1 MEVPNTIII
10 ESNKKTATQME
21 YENYKDAEINSDS
34 MPIDRSSSWKSYIEN
49 GLELNEGDQ
58 ISIESS
64 QINITGDPNSTMEFT
79 RGFASQGSDP
89 LVDNR
94 CAINIGYYITNKHQ
108 NNFPLPL
115 YTHIIN
121 RNISQS
127 DYGSPSMSN
136 WEQLTNCV
144 PLMAVEGARY
154 NPEFLPKGTATPP
167 IPPNDIPRDIASWYL
182 GVGSN
187 SPNDWYDTS
196 TRFLPWLMWIGAAPL
211 QNAPYEIYKPN
222 ETRLYKHKYQKVGE
236 LEDEFTGSYYKQ
248 DYFNL
253 RITQVDSPYFDLT
266 ENIIDIE
273 INEGFATPS
282 SVGEYI
288 TSSLIELDIEKRKK
302 YDKTTIKDAPDP
314 SIFKLEGVFNTAQNV
329 PNYQLGGV
337 SFPRPQILEKEKI
350 NDNINKTF
358 TTARTPAG
366 TLLEDYLNGD
376 FSGTIQYPF
385 DIDSTIDQNNRL
397 FFSDLLDGDVRK
409 TATSIK
415 FQSLKQVATSTV
427 DILTDSKFEYDN
439 DAVVDAGNKQPGK
452 NNIQYPMFGKQV
464 VIFENLPRETLQHH
478 ETDVMP
484 KPKFWINISGEREAK
499 LTNTSPPLDLT
510 NAPAYIKTKYNAD
523 WKTCPPVVAQ
533 GMTCLKMKPYDL
545 IPTNIVATRGSIAM
559 LKRIF
564 NTGQYIQDNEDVDK
578 YIRDHLNIP
587 STQDNLL
594 RGKAVNNNN
603 ILDKL
608 VCNFQ
613 VGATDDA
620 NTTTEAYYSTNQ
632 INLVPPVIPFYYYN
646 PKFNN
651 PAAPGYVASTK
662 QGKHM
667 LNGGLINQSYMVLGK
682 YNYTSPQLPNAPNA
696 MPKYAQNNDGA
707 DIGTWSD
714 LNHKF
719 PETDADLFDTIAN
732 TPRLIGRCWWN
743 KDVLDETR
751 ITPNIRVGHGAIL
764 PQEDSSNTNQG
775 LDVDAMKK
783 GKEAKYETEV
793 KTIWDD
799 RLDPQS
805 PNFKCRLLGH
815 DGFEGTSHFQFKC
828 STTNKYFDVSKLKG
842 NVLQSTYNEMTDDNL
857 LSIDKNGLGIVVAYL
872 KPEVIDDASDLYLG
886 REFITSGT
894 HGGNNVLDIPYICV
908 VNMSYLTAGMD
919 ETENKDLINRNKVQI
934 PTPCIGEIFGSS
946 LSCQD
951 NTWSK
956 IVNTQKTPPNMR
968 CDAIPTLAPGEGE
981 LVAPYGGSDKSI
993 SQLNRFRTNELI
1005 PPENKYT
1012 YPSFCSIP
1020 TDVSFKA
1027 GGYNY
1032 SGFYRMS
1039 DYVPYVKIG
1048 SDNPLISFDDN
1059 YSRFSIS
1066 NFHTPF
1072 YNGNNVNPFWVKVDA
1087 DGRELSTAA
1096 QTNYP
1101 PANEGFAEKVKT
1113 VNRFC
1118 AAISTYK
1125 AVKNLTRVRCY
1136 NNAIN
1141 LTNGWK
1147 YTEKAPCIPFSLVQ
1161 SSQDVLPLQ
1170 NSLSGIGLLEMI
1182 VPYRNIRN
1190 RDFLNAPTKN
1200 KQNINNLYAI
1210 IESNTG
1216 LVNTN
1221 NTDLNIGGWKKLTPF
1236 KPIEFKETLFGKM
1249 GYSIEQ
1255 LLPIFGKQNNIFN
1268 RNNYNLYEGYE
1279 KNIILKQR
1287 NMVLPF
1293 TTNAFISGSTSI
1305 DFTTNFQNMPMK
1317 NLGIPRNGVS
1327 ISATAETDSLIATSL
1342 PQKLAYSYLV
1352 VYSDI
1357 LQQQSTYYGSN
1368 YLSTLPAIGYITRNY
1383 DTSDFFFAFSNDWS
1397 FYVDKKRM
1405 LNEFT
1410 IDIRLPNGMKPPI
1423 DDNSSILFK
1432 VIKKKLIGIVK
1443 DKDKDKDKK

>member
-1 MEVPNTIII
+1 MEYPNTIII
-10 ESNKKTATQME
+10 ESNKKTATEME
-21 YENYKDAEINSDS
+21 YENYKNAELNTDD

-49 GLELNEGDQ
+49 GIELNEGDQ

-79 RGFASQGSDP
+79 RGMASQGKDP

-94 CAINIGYYITNKHQ
+94 CAMNIGYYITNKHQ

-115 YTHIIN
+115 YKHRIETS
-121 RNISQS
+121 ISQS
-127 DYGSPSMSN
+127 DYGSPRMSD
-136 WEQLTNCV
+136 WFELASCV

-154 NPEFLPKGTATPP
+154 NPQFFKKSGSN
-167 IPPNDIPRDIASWYL
+167 PPNDIPMDIASWYL
-182 GVGSN
+182 GNGSTD
-187 SPNDWYDTS
+187 PDKWLNDTDDLY
-196 TRFLPWLMWIGAAPL
+196 LPWLMWIGSAPL

-222 ETRLYKHKYQKVGE
+222 ETRLYKHKYQKVSSTQV
-236 LEDEFTGSYYKQ
+236 EFLGSYYKPN
-248 DYFNL
+248 YFNL
-253 RITQVDSPYFDLT
+253 GETQIDSPYFDLT

-288 TSSLIELDIEKRKK
+288 TSSLIELDIDKKKK
-302 YDKTTIKDAPDP
+302 YDNSTIKDSPDP
-314 SIFKLEGVFNTAQNV
+314 SIFKLEGVFNTAQGV
-329 PNYQLGGV
+329 PNYLPGAV
-337 SFPRPQILEKEKI
+337 SIPRPQILERDNI
-350 NDNINKTF
+350 NDNVNKTF

-366 TLLEDYLNGD
+366 TLLEDYLNGN
-376 FSGTIQYPF
+376 FSGSIQYPF
-385 DIDSTIDQNNRL
+385 DASSTPDENNRL
-397 FFSDLLDGDVRK
+397 FFSDMLDGDVKK

-415 FQSLKQVATSTV
+415 FQSLKHVATPTT
-427 DILTDSKFEYDN
+427 DILTNSKFEYDN
-439 DAVVDAGNKQPGK
+439 DAVVDAGNSQPGTSGTL
-452 NNIQYPMFGKQV
+452 YPMFGQQV
-464 VIFENLPRETLQHH
+464 VIFENLPRATLQHH
-478 ETDVMP
+478 ETSKMP
-484 KPKFWINISGEREAK
+484 KPKFWINISGEREAT
-499 LTNTSPPLDLT
+499 LTNTSPPLDT
-510 NAPAYIKTKYNAD
+510 TDPNNITTVYGSS
-523 WKTCPPVVAQ
+523 WRTCPPVIAE
-533 GMTCLKMKPYDL
+533 GMTCLNMKPYDL

-564 NTGQYIQDNEDVDK
+564 NTGQYIQDNEDVDT
-578 YIRDHLNIP
+578 YIRNNLYIHT
-587 STQDNLL
+587 TQDNLL
-594 RGKAVNNNN
+594 RSKAVNNNN

-608 VCNFQ
+608 VCPFQ
-613 VGATDDA
+613 VGATDDSI
-620 NTTTEAYYSTNQ
+620 TTTEAYYSTNQ
-632 INLVPPVIPFYYYN
+632 INLVPPVIPFYYNN
-646 PKFNN
+646 PKFND
-651 PAAPGYVASTK
+651 PSAPGYIASTK
-662 QGKHM
+662 QGMHM
-667 LNGGLINQSYMVLGK
+667 LNNGLTNQSYMVLGK
-682 YNYTSPQLPNAPNA
+682 YNYTSPQLPNAPTS
-696 MPKYAQNNDGA
+696 MPTYAVSSNGDDVGPW
-707 DIGTWSD
+707 GE
-714 LNHKF
+714 LNYKF
-719 PETDADLFDTIAN
+719 PEANTDLFDTVALM
-732 TPRLIGRCWWN
+732 PRLIGRCWWN
-743 KDVLDETR
+743 KDVLDQTR
-751 ITPNIRVGHGAIL
+751 ITPNVRTGTGAIL
-764 PQEDSSNTNQG
+764 PETIIDNDHQG

-805 PNFKCRLLGH
+805 PNFKCSLLGH
-815 DGFEGTSHFQFKC
+815 DGTEATSHFQFKC
-828 STTNKYFDVSKLKG
+828 STTNEYFDVSQLKG
-842 NVLQSTYNEMTDDNL
+842 NVLESTYEKMTDDNL

-872 KPEVIDDASDLYLG
+872 KPGTIDDTSDLYLG
-886 REFITSGT
+886 REFLTSGT
-894 HGGNNVLDIPYICV
+894 HGGNSVLEIPYICV
-908 VNMSYLTAGMD
+908 VNMSYLTAGND
-919 ETENKDLINRNKVQI
+919 EPQNRDLLNRNKVQI

-968 CDAIPTLAPGEGE
+968 CSKIDDLTPSGSEGE
-981 LVAPYGGSDKSI
+981 IVGPYNGNNQKI
-993 SQLNRFRTNELI
+993 SQLNKFRTNDLI
-1005 PPENKYT
+1005 PPENVYT
-1012 YPSFCSIP
+1012 YPSFGKIP
-1020 TDVSFKA
+1020 DSNGDATASTD
-1027 GGYNY
+1027 

-1048 SDNPLISFDDN
+1048 SDNPLIAFDDN

-1072 YNGNNVNPFWVKVDA
+1072 YNGNKVNPYWVRVDKNGNA
-1087 DGRELSTAA
+1087 LNDIA
-1096 QTNYP
+1096 QDAYP
-1101 PANEGFAEKVKT
+1101 KSNEGFQEKIKT

-1118 AAISTYK
+1118 AAISTYR

-1147 YTEKAPCIPFSLVQ
+1147 FTEQAPCIPFSLVQ

-1182 VPYRNIRN
+1182 VPYRDIRN
-1190 RDFLNAPTKN
+1190 TDFLNAPTKN

-1210 IESNTG
+1210 LKSNNG

-1221 NTDLNIGGWKKLTPF
+1221 NTKLNIVGWKKLTAF
-1236 KPIEFKETLFGKM
+1236 KPIQFKETLFGKM

-1279 KNIILKQR
+1279 KNIVLKQR
-1287 NMVLPF
+1287 NMVVPF

-1305 DFTTNFQNMPMK
+1305 DFTTNFSNYPMK
-1317 NLGIPRNGVS
+1317 NLGVPRDGIS

-1383 DTSDFFFAFSNDWS
+1383 DTSDFFFSFSNDWS
-1397 FYVDKKRM
+1397 FYIDKKRM

-1443 DKDKDKDKK
+1443 DKK